1 MLQIEECTAQ
11 GIAIKLFSTGINLE
25 PDCTDLINN
34 RHFCNMSI
42 LLLHLQ
48 FKVILTGTFI
58 I

>member
-25 PDCTDLINN
+25 PDCIDHINN

-48 FKVILTGTFI
+48 FKVILIGTFI